1 MSVHVPPPHI
11 RYLGPSTT
19 DAASKKTTKSKSA
32 PKAPKSK
39 TTSSHPPYAV
49 MIKKAI
55 KTHGNAKGTSRAAI
69 LSYLLKNYTI
79 GPNGTQINAKLRQAL
94 NRGITNGTLKQ
105 LKGNGANGS
114 FGVVES
120 KDAKPKTVKK
130 SSKSKLPA
138 KKTAAADK
146 TKKSDEAQ
154 EDNRRRFTKSR
165 CQTKN
170 SNKAEGQEPEET
182 ENLNKIRSKEDDQQ
196 EESIAKE
203 DENNQES
210 AIKIRLIRFLLFFP
224 L

>member
-146 TKKSDEAQ
+146 TKKATKPKKTTAAASPKAAAKPKTATKPKAKSPKKPKTS
-154 EDNRRRFTKSR
+154 TKSGLKKTINKKKASPKK
-165 CQTKN
+165 TKTT
-170 SNKAEGQEPEET
+170 KKVP
-182 ENLNKIRSKEDDQQ
+182 SK
-196 EESIAKE
+196 
-203 DENNQES
+203 S
-210 AIKIRLIRFLLFFP
+210 A
-224 L
+224 